1 WKTNARPP
9 SIPAA
14 PAKRKCRRRIASD
27 FGWAFIAAARTNIS
41 PWSRAMSAITGCR
54 LIAPNYD
61 GKLWNGRQR
70 AAHARA
76 AWPGNTFRIS
86 PDGWGCVY
94 RRMDKE
100 ARCGKELS
108 DIRHLN
114 QAPLKYCDGSTGV
127 APLRISKCNC
137 GEVTLP

>member
-1 WKTNARPP
+1 
-9 SIPAA
+9 
-14 PAKRKCRRRIASD
+14 
-27 FGWAFIAAARTNIS
+27 
-41 PWSRAMSAITGCR
+41 MSAITGCR
-54 LIAPNYD
+54 LMAPNYD

-137 GEVTLP
+137 GEVTLPVWPACAITWPRFTVSPRLTRMSLACA